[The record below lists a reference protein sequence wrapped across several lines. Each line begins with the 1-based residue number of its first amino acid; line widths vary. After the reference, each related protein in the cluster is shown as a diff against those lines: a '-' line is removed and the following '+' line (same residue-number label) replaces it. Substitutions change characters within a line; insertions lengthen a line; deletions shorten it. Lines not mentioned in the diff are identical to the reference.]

1 MKKCIKG
8 ILTGIAVIAAVYS
21 VHAMAADKA
30 HEAVYTDIKLN
41 LNGVVIPCYNV
52 DNYVVITAEDLGH
65 YGFDVNWNNADRK
78 LYISRNPEYTKM
90 SEAEYADKTGEV
102 GTYYADIYYT
112 DIEVEFNGERVNS
125 YSVNGEML
133 IKPEEALV
141 ADGITFDY
149 NDDERMLYMRVD
161 GLEEATVYPLAKNL
175 VGYKTADTIWIEDN
189 GRVIIREH
197 AYDYEDFDDVYAS
210 YIEDYG
216 NEYLCIIDGQ
226 HGVTYDSVEDMQYSS
241 HIYPRTSPENMRNV
255 DIITTDILDDCVIGE
270 YKYADWKVTVSA
282 NERKM
287 TSTEKQIYMPNGT
300 VRDIDYRVDIPER
313 NITYVISKIY
323 PQKQEFSISETE
335 YISILFH
342 NGKRVGEYEGSFVYS
357 ENNGDYLTLT
367 QLNHT
372 KKKVDFDGN
381 IIESEK

>member
-102 GTYYADIYYT
+102 GTHYADIYST

-161 GLEEATVYPLAKNL
+161 GLEEATVYPLAENL
-175 VGYKTADTIWIEDN
+175 IGYKIADTI
-189 GRVIIREH
+189 
-197 AYDYEDFDDVYAS
+197 
-210 YIEDYG
+210 
-216 NEYLCIIDGQ
+216 
-226 HGVTYDSVEDMQYSS
+226 
-241 HIYPRTSPENMRNV
+241 
-255 DIITTDILDDCVIGE
+255 
-270 YKYADWKVTVSA
+270 
-282 NERKM
+282 
-287 TSTEKQIYMPNGT
+287 
-300 VRDIDYRVDIPER
+300 
-313 NITYVISKIY
+313 
-323 PQKQEFSISETE
+323 
-335 YISILFH
+335 
-342 NGKRVGEYEGSFVYS
+342 
-357 ENNGDYLTLT
+357 
-367 QLNHT
+367 
-372 KKKVDFDGN
+372 
-381 IIESEK
+381 